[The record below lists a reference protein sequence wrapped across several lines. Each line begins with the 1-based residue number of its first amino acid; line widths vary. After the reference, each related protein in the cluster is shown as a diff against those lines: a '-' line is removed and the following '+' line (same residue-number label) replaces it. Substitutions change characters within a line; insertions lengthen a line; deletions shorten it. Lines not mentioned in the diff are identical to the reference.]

1 MTFEIEISTEVLKE
15 ALLIERERGKL
26 KNIDIIEKCLDRCM
40 KAGLSGN
47 QSLDVVSAS
56 VLGVRSGLG
65 ELQEL
70 TDFVTSVV
78 KTYGSKAPLS
88 LVVIATL
95 IRPTKY
101 GIYDPQ
107 ELMNRI
113 YKDLALAVARG
124 LTFFELVDHC
134 ASVDY
139 CASVEHR
146 KLSIRQRIINFVWW
160 CYHKLHAWE
169 LYRIDKAIQ
178 KSNNNN
184 P

>member
-1 MTFEIEISTEVLKE
+1 MTFEISTEVLKE

-26 KNIDIIEKCLDRCM
+26 KNLDIIEKCLDRCM

-47 QSLDVVSAS
+47 LSLDVVSAS
-56 VLGVRSGLG
+56 VWGAQSGLG
-65 ELQEL
+65 KLQEVM
-70 TDFVTSVV
+70 DFVTSVII
-78 KTYGSKAPLS
+78 TYGSKAPLP
-88 LVVIATL
+88 LIVIATL
-95 IRPTKY
+95 IRHTKH
-101 GIYDPQ
+101 GRYDPQ

-139 CASVEHR
+139 CALVEHR

-160 CYHKLHAWE
+160 CYLKLHAFD
-169 LYRIDKAIQ
+169 LYSIDKAIQ
-178 KSNNNN
+178 KSNNKN